1 MKHTTVEITTITR
14 VVVVNAG
21 SLLDEELLLKASDQ
35 IGFFNSSGLFL
46 STETIELININVFQ
60 N

>member
-1 MKHTTVEITTITR
+1 MKHTTVEITTITI
-14 VVVVNAG
+14 VAVVNAE

-35 IGFFNSSGLFL
+35 VGFFNCSGLLL